1 MKISEINDEAKKLLE
16 RIQELKVSFRF
27 AITDKSIDLKTRWD
41 FFCASHS
48 ILSEVVD
55 DERIP
60 IYLAECFSRP
70 IENLIHSP
78 EGKQLWY
85 TVDLLEYTT
94 GAYVISET
102 EYKEAVLANNLR
114 AFWL

>member
-1 MKISEINDEAKKLLE
+1 MKISEINDEVKKLE
-16 RIQELKVSFRF
+16 EKIQELKVAFKC
-27 AITDKSIDLKTRWD
+27 AITDKSIDLKIRWD
-41 FFCASHS
+41 FFCESPEF
-48 ILSEVVD
+48 LSVVVD
-55 DERIP
+55 DGRIP
-60 IYLAECFSRP
+60 ICLAECFSRP

-85 TVDLLEYTT
+85 TVDLLDYST
-94 GAYVISET
+94 GDYVISET